1 MSQSGISN
9 IASSSPTIPLVF
21 QGNTGSGSAAAN
33 VFNIIGSSGTTT
45 NVSGS
50 TLTITG
56 DGLGVTWSVIGASQA
71 LAVNNGYVCTTGA
84 ALSLSLPATSI
95 LGQVVQITLDGSTSF
110 TVTQAAGQSIRFG
123 NVSTTVGV
131 GGSMVSTAQGDSIKM
146 VCSVANTKWNV
157 LSSVGN
163 LTIV

>member
-1 MSQSGISN
+1 MSQSGLSLP
-9 IASSSPTIPLVF
+9 SSSMTSLVIA
-21 QGNTGSGSAAAN
+21 GNTGSGSPVADT
-33 VFNIIGSSGTTT
+33 FNIIGAAGTTT
-45 NVSGS
+45 NVSGN

-84 ALSLSLPATSI
+84 ALSLSLPATSTR
-95 LGQVVQITLDGSTSF
+95 GQVVEITLDGSTSF

-131 GGSMVSTAQGDSIKM
+131 GGSMVTTAQGDSIRM